1 MARISIKGSH
11 LSLIM
16 ENELTVVTEPRQ
28 YFGPVDIQRMR
39 IRLFDE
45 YGRILQ
51 MNGSNF
57 SFCLKLKLLYD
68 L

>member
-1 MARISIKGSH
+1 
-11 LSLIM
+11 
-16 ENELTVVTEPRQ
+16 
-28 YFGPVDIQRMR
+28 VDIQRMR